1 MTSDE
6 LTEIAMKVYKII
18 EQVRLKQMR
27 SEKTIATRDWFD
39 KRYGESVMRKLVA
52 QKLIY
57 PYAFGTREERDPEG
71 QPVKRRK
78 GAIYYR
84 VADVESAIEDY
95 NIYKTLRESYKNRRK
110 EFRERMR
117 SLGETGPV

>member
-1 MTSDE
+1 
-6 LTEIAMKVYKII
+6 
-18 EQVRLKQMR
+18 
-27 SEKTIATRDWFD
+27 
-39 KRYGESVMRKLVA
+39 MRKLVA

-110 EFRERMR
+110 EFKDRMR
-117 SLGETGPV
+117 SLGEINPV